1 MTSAENS
8 ISEPPKLK
16 LFLGEGTPR
25 PPTGLVPS
33 ALAIMP
39 LVTKNLATVLGNAK
53 KIGCVALK
61 YHSNPG
67 KEKET

>member
-1 MTSAENS
+1 MK
-8 ISEPPKLK
+8 I
-16 LFLGEGTPR
+16 FWGRITPD
-25 PPTGLVPS
+25 PPTRFVPS

-39 LVTKNLATVLGNAK
+39 PVTKNLATALGNAK
-53 KIGCVALK
+53 KILK